1 MDQMRGVANERNA
14 LGDERAGDEKSE
26 RMYAPLADH
35 FDLAEMQLE
44 PLFELGIK
52 FLFRQGHDALGLRR
66 GFGPHDRGAVSFER
80 QNRKWAGGQKMLL
93 GPPVVIARVRYI
105 YGHFLLAVAA
115 AIRCES

>member
-1 MDQMRGVANERNA
+1 MDQMRGVADERNA

-52 FLFRQGHDALGLRR
+52 FPFRQGHDALGLRR

-93 GPPVVIARVRYI
+93 GPSVVIARVRYI
-105 YGHFLLAVAA
+105 HDDCRLAVAPA
-115 AIRCES
+115 MRSD